1 MKPEFLKV
9 LGRVAFAAVLPFCA
23 QAHVQAQNARI
34 CGSVREAGNAQP
46 MPFANVVLVKASDSS
61 QVMGMASDD
70 SGAFCFKRI
79 PAGTYFVQVSVLGYH
94 RNNSER
100 FTVDA
105 AHTDIRLEPVS
116 LTSQAVQLDAVVVR
130 AKRPVMELKPGK
142 ITMNISQSLAS
153 QADNAYEM
161 LKKFPGVTI
170 DKDDNISLNGRG
182 GVLVLINDRDP
193 HLSGQNLAS
202 YLRGMPGNN
211 IDKIEVMNN
220 PSSKYDAEGTGG
232 IINIKTVRSQA
243 SGFSGSVNAG
253 AGYNGRFQGNGGF
266 DLNYRH
272 KKFTIYANASVY
284 QWNNNNYAY
293 SISDYADGSRKEA
306 NGRKGE
312 RRNPLL
318 TNHGL
323 SFFGQGGIDYYPT
336 KKDVLSLSYD
346 GGYYS
351 GGGDVGNFFSR
362 FYPQAGVDSVAYSF
376 LQEGNSHWSG
386 QNHDVNL
393 NYEHTFDTVFN
404 RKLTLNF
411 DYLHNLSSG
420 GGENTVS
427 YFAGDFA
434 APLYRDAYYT
444 SQPFTSDI
452 YTFKADYE
460 HPFSDR
466 TTLEAGLKFSY
477 VDNITRNT
485 YRDTLGTSRD
495 HFLYDEAIGA
505 AYVMVNHTFKTQTS
519 LQVGLRAEYTHT
531 KGNNVSMDSV
541 TRRGYIRPF
550 PNITVSHPID
560 PKNTLSLSY
569 RYRLSRP
576 DYEDLNPFFIRNTAT
591 NFRGG
596 NPYLDPQ
603 YSHDLSLSYSFNYKF
618 FATVSYLHTDDAY
631 SSVSHFD
638 SIITRTTPVNV
649 GKRDQVSVNLSTNL
663 TFFNIWRVMANVG
676 GNYGR
681 SETTYEGKKV
691 TSEIFEGYY
700 WLSTEVDVHKQVTLS
715 LWSWGSLPSKTEF
728 TKTRGQVGGGV
739 GVKAFFFNK
748 TLTLSANV
756 DGSFMPY
763 ITASSYPDARGGYN
777 RDYDWYDWDRVR
789 GNIRIT
795 YRFGNNKMMN
805 RAPRQKAK
813 SEEASRI
820 GGGGGNG
827 GGK

>member
-1 MKPEFLKV
+1 MKRFCKYMERLLLAGV
-9 LGRVAFAAVLPFCA
+9 LTMGTFCGAFAQTGKIA
-23 QAHVQAQNARI
+23 
-34 CGSVREAGNAQP
+34 GSVREAENGKP

-61 QVMGMASDD
+61 QVLGLASDD
-70 SGAFCFKRI
+70 SGAFLFKRI

-94 RNNSER
+94 PNNSEI
-100 FTVDA
+100 FTIDA
-105 AHTDIRLEPVS
+105 AHTDISLKPIA

-130 AKRPVMELKPGK
+130 AKRPVMEMKPGK
-142 ITMNISQSLAS
+142 ITMNVSQSLAS

-193 HLSGQNLAS
+193 HLSGQNLAN

-211 IDKIEVMNN
+211 IEKIEVMNN

-232 IINIKTVRSQA
+232 IINIKTMRSA
-243 SGFSGSVNAG
+243 SSGFSGSVNAG
-253 AGYNGRFQGNGGF
+253 ASYNRNLQGNGGI

-284 QWNNNNYAY
+284 QWKNDNYAY
-293 SISDYADGSRKEA
+293 NRIDYADGSRIES
-306 NGRKGE
+306 NGAGNERK
-312 RRNPLL
+312 NPISD
-318 TNHGL
+318 NHGF
-323 SFFGQGGIDYYPT
+323 SIFGEGGIDYYPT
-336 KKDVLSLSYD
+336 QQDVLSLSYNGD
-346 GGYYS
+346 SYS
-351 GGGDVGNFFSR
+351 GGNNLNNYFSR
-362 FYPQAGVDSVAYSF
+362 IYPQAGIDSVLYSF
-376 LQEGNSHWSG
+376 GQKAKTNWSG
-386 QNHDVNL
+386 QNHDVSL

-411 DYLHNLSSG
+411 DYLRNISDMDG
-420 GGENTVS
+420 TNTVS
-427 YFAGDFA
+427 YFSGDFA
-434 APLYRDAYYT
+434 HPLYHESYY
-444 SQPFTSDI
+444 SAQPFTSNI

-477 VDNITRNT
+477 VDNDTRNT
-485 YRDTLGTSRD
+485 YRDTLGTLRD
-495 HFLYDEAIGA
+495 HFLYDEMIGA
-505 AYVMVNHTFKTQTS
+505 AYIMVNHTFKTKTS

-531 KGNNVSMDSV
+531 KGNNLSLDSV
-541 TRRGYIRPF
+541 TRRAYIRPF
-550 PNITVSHPID
+550 PNITISHPID

-576 DYEDLNPFFIRNTAT
+576 DYESLNPFFVRNSAMSYYC
-591 NFRGG
+591 G
-596 NPYLDPQ
+596 NPYLNPQ

-631 SSVSHFD
+631 SRVSYYD
-638 SIITRTTPVNV
+638 SASNQISSPVNI
-649 GKRDQVSVNLSTNL
+649 GKRDQVTANLSTNL
-663 TFFNIWRVMANVG
+663 TFFKIWRLMVNVG

-681 SETTYEGKKV
+681 SQTIYEGKPV
-691 TSEIFEGYY
+691 TSAIFEGNY

-715 LWSWGSLPSKTEF
+715 LWSWGQMPSKEEF
-728 TKTRGQVGGGV
+728 KRRYAQVGGGV
-739 GVKAFFFNK
+739 GIKAFFFNK

-756 DGSFMPY
+756 DGSFTPY
-763 ITASSYPDARGGYN
+763 ISTASYPDVHGGYN
-777 RDYDWYDWDRVR
+777 NDYQHYDWNRVR
-789 GNIRIT
+789 GNLRIT

-805 RAPRQKAK
+805 RAPRQK
-813 SEEASRI
+813 SENEEASRI
-820 GGGGGNG
+820 SSG